1 MRCAKTL
8 GFVQTNPCSDQ
19 ALDMKKGD
27 AKKRKAYSLAD
38 LKRIFS
44 CGAFAPRPR
53 ITKGGCGP
61 AAFWLPMLA
70 LFAGARLEELGQLLI
85 EDVRR
90 SDGIDYL
97 VVTDLPD
104 GNEQE
109 DDEDVTGQAKS
120 VKTAAGRRRIP
131 IHSELKRLGFL
142 AFVARRRAAGYLRL
156 FPELEYYRDR
166 CTKNWSRYWARLSD
180 RHVTDRD
187 DKAFHSFRHTFTR
200 MLRNRKVAETI
211 IKALV
216 GHADAGDVTTGYGG
230 DPGHPIDVAH
240 VAQHWDELLRMAAS
254 IRSGTVTASAMLK
267 RLSAYPRQNGLAI
280 ALREV
285 GRLERSVFMLNWLRD
300 LDLRRRTQAGL
311 NKGEARNALARAIF
325 FCQLGELRDRTFQNQ
340 AYRASGLN
348 LVVAAVILWNTRY
361 LALAAADL
369 GVGPDIM
376 RHVAPLGWEHLSLT
390 GDYA

>member
-1 MRCAKTL
+1 M
-8 GFVQTNPCSDQ
+8 
-19 ALDMKKGD
+19 
-27 AKKRKAYSLAD
+27 
-38 LKRIFS
+38 
-44 CGAFAPRPR
+44 
-53 ITKGGCGP
+53 
-61 AAFWLPMLA
+61 
-70 LFAGARLEELGQLLI
+70 
-85 EDVRR
+85 
-90 SDGIDYL
+90 
-97 VVTDLPD
+97 
-104 GNEQE
+104 
-109 DDEDVTGQAKS
+109 
-120 VKTAAGRRRIP
+120 
-131 IHSELKRLGFL
+131 
-142 AFVARRRAAGYLRL
+142 
-156 FPELEYYRDR
+156 
-166 CTKNWSRYWARLSD
+166 
-180 RHVTDRD
+180 TDRD

-200 MLRNRKVAETI
+200 ILRNRKVAETI

-230 DPGHPIDVAH
+230 DAGHPIDLAH

-280 ALREV
+280 ALRGV

-325 FCQLGELRDRTFQNQ
+325 FCQLGELRDRTFENQ

-390 GDYA
+390 GDYAWDAPDQPAPGELRPLRTKLSLLAA